1 MALLVAAEAVLVE
14 VAVTTAEAMLVVAA
28 MAAEVVADLAMY
40 NHFHHM
46 DLVLALL
53 DSG

>member
-14 VAVTTAEAMLVVAA
+14 VAVTTAEVMLVVAA
-28 MAAEVVADLAMY
+28 MAAEVVADLVVY
-40 NHFHHM
+40 NRFHHL